1 MSIVNS
7 HIKFSS
13 YAKCILAGEHSV
25 LRGHKALVYP
35 VHCKALNA
43 KLLLSDENLQIEF
56 NGPYANELQLVLWSV
71 IEEALKKLNK
81 KRENLK
87 GQLTVDSNIPLGT
100 GLGASAALCVCVAKL
115 FNQYGWVGDSDLFSF
130 SRNLEDLFHGK
141 SSGVDI
147 AAALSEGGIEFKD
160 SKLSPFPFAWKPKL
174 YLSYCGQRG
183 VTSECVKKVAEL
195 FKADPYKA
203 NTIDQQ
209 MSEAVELIELSLK
222 EKSDSSLNQLVE
234 GFNKANNCFKDWGL
248 LSPPL
253 ESHME
258 KLKKSGAIAM
268 KPTGSGL
275 GGHVLSL
282 WGSEPTP
289 EVVQSLGL
297 FSLF

>member
-1 MSIVNS
+1 MSQ
-7 HIKFSS
+7 FSRGQFNS

-35 VHCKALNA
+35 VQCKALNA
-43 KLLLSDENLQIEF
+43 ELKPTDDNLQIEF

-71 IEEALKKLNK
+71 IEEALKKINK
-81 KRENLK
+81 KREHLK
-87 GQLTVDSNIPLGT
+87 GQLKVDSNIPLGT

-115 FNQYGWVGDSDLFSF
+115 FQQYGWVKEAELFNF
-130 SRNLEDLFHGK
+130 SRDLEDLFHGK

-147 AAALSEGGIEFKD
+147 AAALSEGCIEFKD
-160 SKLSPFPFAWKPKL
+160 SVLKAFPFAWKPKL

-183 VTSECVKKVAEL
+183 VTSECVKKVDQL
-195 FKADPYKA
+195 FEADPEKA
-203 NTIDQQ
+203 KSIDNK
-209 MSEAVELIELSLK
+209 MSEAVEMIESALK
-222 EKSDSSLNQLVE
+222 IQSENSMSQLVS
-234 GFNKANNCFKDWGL
+234 GLTMANDCFKSWGL

-253 ESHME
+253 SAHME
-258 KLKKSGAIAM
+258 ALKSAGAIAM

-282 WGSEPTP
+282 WEAEPGV
-289 EVVQSLGL
+289 ELVGELGL